1 MGWDKRMTEVHRTI
15 HFPTYDKDKHLSEL
29 RLRVLAM
36 TKSALIVFL
45 AYEKDIILYVSS
57 LVRAK
62 FTQITKVNIT
72 FRKS

>member
-15 HFPTYDKDKHLSEL
+15 HFPIYNKDKHLSEL

-36 TKSALIVFL
+36 TKSAFF
-45 AYEKDIILYVSS
+45 AYEIDIILYVSS

-62 FTQITKVNIT
+62 FTQITKVNLT

>member
-29 RLRVLAM
+29 RLCVLAM
-36 TKSALIVFL
+36 TKSAFF
-45 AYEKDIILYVSS
+45 AYEIDIILYVSS

-62 FTQITKVNIT
+62 FTQTTKVNLT

>member
-36 TKSALIVFL
+36 TKSAFF
-45 AYEKDIILYVSS
+45 AYEIDIILYVSS

-62 FTQITKVNIT
+62 FTQITKVNLT